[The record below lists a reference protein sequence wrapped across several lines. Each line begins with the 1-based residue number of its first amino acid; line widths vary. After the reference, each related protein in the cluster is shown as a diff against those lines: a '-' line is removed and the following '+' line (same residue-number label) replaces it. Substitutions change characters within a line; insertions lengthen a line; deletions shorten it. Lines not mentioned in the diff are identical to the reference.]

1 MAKEVAAAKDITLEG
16 VLAGKFGDEE
26 LKALSFEQSLK
37 LLEQVVA
44 AVENGSLPLDGAIGA
59 YEKGSV
65 LVQHLRKLLSGAE
78 EKLRILGQGQ

>member
-1 MAKEVAAAKDITLEG
+1 MAKEVSGTKDVSLES
-16 VLAGKFGDEE
+16 VLAGEIQDEQ
-26 LKALSFEQSLK
+26 LRGLTFEQSLK

-78 EKLRILGQGQ
+78 EKLRVLGQSE